1 VQGSEVNP
9 ELIKNTETKLS
20 SASPDASSSMRN
32 ISTSAVVVG
41 ADSGEASMADES
53 IDPENKI
60 EIARQNTAIISNVS
74 DASNAVPVDRS
85 TTDADDTKKGKP
97 FTEHFACQFNGNI
110 LSLKQF
116 APSPSKIMWMIL

>member
-1 VQGSEVNP
+1 
-9 ELIKNTETKLS
+9 
-20 SASPDASSSMRN
+20 MRN
-32 ISTSAVVVG
+32 ISTGAVVVG

-74 DASNAVPVDRS
+74 DPSNAVPVGGIPS
-85 TTDADDTKKGKP
+85 TTDADDTKEGKP

-116 APSPSKIMWMIL
+116 APSPSKIM